1 MTSRKN
7 CRFGIAIA
15 IASAAALCSG
25 EASAQQVAD
34 SSTSSSELE
43 EIVVTAEKRDS
54 TVQKTPISLTAI
66 SGDQLEAQGTSGVL
80 GLMGEVP
87 GISMR
92 YEGPG
97 QTELEMRGL
106 ASSGGASPTVGFY
119 LDETPLSP
127 AAGALVGKV
136 VIDPDLFDLN
146 RAEVLRGPQGTL
158 YGSGSMGGTVR
169 LITNQPNL
177 AKTEANV
184 EATLSDTPAGGLN
197 PGLNAMLNVPLVS
210 DTLALRVV
218 LTDKYTAGWIDRD
231 VVPNFPQPVN
241 PCGSFGTVGCVRGTI
256 EPSDV
261 TQVIPNVNWE
271 RLTAGRAALLYK
283 PSEDLS
289 INVSGMYQSIR
300 MGGYNEYDQSA
311 GGAAE
316 LHYQPFNFAEPFVD
330 NFRMLDATVKYNLGF
345 GELTSATS
353 YWRRA
358 ERQTQDD
365 SEALEAYLG
374 YLFGSQVQVFVPIGF
389 TEEDDSN
396 QLSEELRLSSSGTGA
411 LQWVG
416 GLFYSKLESIFD
428 DTNANPALAHL
439 STGGAAANPAGI
451 GYDAY
456 NPYHLS
462 QYAVFGEASYR
473 FAEVWKLTT
482 GLRWYDFETNVSEMQ
497 SGIGSYTGN
506 ASSVSAA
513 FTTTANGLNP
523 KINLSYEPTDQLTV
537 YGSASKGFRPGG
549 VNLPIPTNIGCS
561 ITQETYLP
569 DSIWN
574 YEIGEKAKLFERRVT
589 LNSDIF
595 YIDWKGVQQQ
605 INQGC
610 GYALTANAG
619 DARSYGAEME
629 VASQLTTKLTLS
641 VNGAYTKAEL
651 TSVNAAI
658 AAADSALVK
667 GSPILNI
674 PKYTES
680 TALTYRTALT
690 GNYDFSAR
698 LSNSYVGSQT
708 DTSYAYQILPAYD
721 LINLRLGVMS
731 KELSVYLFANNLT
744 DKRAALGINT
754 TAFSYLVPS
763 LVRVAT
769 NQPRTFG
776 VTLNYRFS
784 GK

>member
-1 MTSRKN
+1 MTSKN
-7 CRFGIAIA
+7 GVNFGIATA
-15 IASAAALCSG
+15 LVCAAGLWFG
-25 EASAQQVAD
+25 EASAQQAGD
-34 SSTSSSELE
+34 SLGTTDALAEV
-43 EIVVTAEKRDS
+43 VVTAEKRDS

-66 SGDQLEAQGTSGVL
+66 SGDQLQAQGTSGVL
-80 GLMGEVP
+80 GIIAEVP

-92 YEGPG
+92 YQGPG
-97 QTELEMRGL
+97 QTELEIRGL

-146 RAEVLRGPQGTL
+146 RVEVLRGPQGTL

-177 AKTEANV
+177 QKTEANV
-184 EATLSDTPAGGLN
+184 EATFADTPAGGFN
-197 PGLNAMLNVPLVS
+197 PGFNAMFNAPLVS
-210 DTLALRVV
+210 DTLALRIV
-218 LTDKYTAGWIDRD
+218 LTDKYTAGWINRE
-231 VVPNFPQPVN
+231 VVPDFPQPVD
-241 PCGSFGTVGCVRGTI
+241 PCGAFGTVGCIRGTI
-256 EPSDV
+256 NPSAV
-261 TQVIPNVNWE
+261 SQVIPKVNWE

-289 INVSGMYQSIR
+289 INVSGMYQSIKL
-300 MGGYNEYDQSA
+300 GGYNEYDQSA
-311 GGAAE
+311 GADAE
-316 LHYQPFNFAEPFVD
+316 LHYQPFDFAEPFND
-330 NFRMLDATVKYNLGF
+330 TFRMVDATAKYNLGF
-345 GELTSATS
+345 ADLTSATS
-353 YWRRA
+353 YWRRS

-396 QLSEELRLSSSGTGA
+396 QLSEELRLSSSGNEA

-416 GLFYSKLESIFD
+416 GIFYSKLESIFD
-428 DTNANPALAHL
+428 DTNANPAIAYL

-462 QYAVFGEASYR
+462 QYAVFGEASYK
-473 FAEVWKLTT
+473 FADVWKLTT
-482 GLRWYDFETNVSEMQ
+482 GLRWYDFETQVSEMQ
-497 SGIGSYTGN
+497 SGIGTYTGN
-506 ASSVSAA
+506 ASSVTAA
-513 FTTTANGLNP
+513 FKTTANGLNP
-523 KINLSYEPTDQLTV
+523 KINLSYEPTDELTV

-549 VNLPIPTNIGCS
+549 VNLPIPTNIGCN

-574 YEIGEKAKLFERRVT
+574 YEIGEKAKSFDRHLTV
-589 LNSDIF
+589 NSDLF

-619 DARSYGAEME
+619 NARSYGAELE
-629 VASQLTTKLTLS
+629 IATQLTTNLTLS
-641 VNGAYTKAEL
+641 VNGAYTRAEL
-651 TSVNAAI
+651 TSVNADI

-674 PKYTES
+674 PKYTEG
-680 TALTYRTALT
+680 TALTYHTAI
-690 GNYDFSAR
+690 NSKYDFSAR
-698 LSNSYVGSQT
+698 LNNSYVGRQT
-708 DTSYAYQILPAYD
+708 DTSYAYQVLPAYD
-721 LINLRLGVMS
+721 LINLRLGAVGSEFSM
-731 KELSVYLFANNLT
+731 YLFANNLT

-769 NQPRTFG
+769 NLPRTFG
-776 VTLNYRFS
+776 ITLNYRFQ